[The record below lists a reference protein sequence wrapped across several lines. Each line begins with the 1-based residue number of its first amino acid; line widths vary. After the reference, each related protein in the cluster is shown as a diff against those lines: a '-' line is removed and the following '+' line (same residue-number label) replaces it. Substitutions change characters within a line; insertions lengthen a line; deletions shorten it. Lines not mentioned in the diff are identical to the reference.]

1 MVMVVMVET
10 PASILVVLV
19 GVLLIMDWVGV
30 ILLGRV
36 GVIRLGRVLR
46 RQRTRR
52 LLVGKVPQL
61 VLIQLQRKGGIPTQR
76 LPLPAT
82 SLRRSQSSSCSV
94 WAGVSLLVC
103 GQDPSQGLVVDV
115 YTRR

>member
-19 GVLLIMDWVGV
+19 GVLLKMDWVGV

-36 GVIRLGRVLR
+36 LR
-46 RQRTRR
+46 RRRTRR

-61 VLIQLQRKGGIPTQR
+61 VLIQLQRKGGIPTKR

-82 SLRRSQSSSCSV
+82 SLRRSPRSSCSV
-94 WAGVSLLVC
+94 WAGLSLLVC

-115 YTRR
+115 FSRR